1 MSRQTYLTFPDD
13 FRDQLIT
20 QRTGFVPF
28 PHQVTRGVQEF
39 TGEQAHRTKPVIA
52 DPKQQVIN

>member
-1 MSRQTYLTFPDD
+1 MSRHKYLTFPDD

-28 PHQVTRGVQEF
+28 SHQVTRNVQEF
-39 TGEQAHRTKPVIA
+39 TGEQVHRTKPVIA

>member
-28 PHQVTRGVQEF
+28 PHQGTHNVQEF
-39 TGEQAHRTKPVIA
+39 TGEQVRQTEPVIA
-52 DPKQQVIN
+52 DTKQQVIN

>member
-1 MSRQTYLTFPDD
+1 MSRHKYLTFPDD

-28 PHQVTRGVQEF
+28 PHQVTRNVQEF
-39 TGEQAHRTKPVIA
+39 TGKQVHRTEPTIA
-52 DPKQQVIN
+52 DPKQHVIN

>member
-28 PHQVTRGVQEF
+28 PHQVTRNVQEF
-39 TGEQAHRTKPVIA
+39 TGEQMHRTKPVIT

>member
-1 MSRQTYLTFPDD
+1 MSRHKYLTFPDD

-28 PHQVTRGVQEF
+28 PHQVTRNVQEF
-39 TGEQAHRTKPVIA
+39 TGEQVHRTKPVTA

>member
-1 MSRQTYLTFPDD
+1 MSRHKYLTFPDD

-28 PHQVTRGVQEF
+28 PHQVTRNVQEF
-39 TGEQAHRTKPVIA
+39 TGEQVQQTKPVIT
-52 DPKQQVIN
+52 DTKQQVIN

>member
-1 MSRQTYLTFPDD
+1 MSRHKYLTFPND

-28 PHQVTRGVQEF
+28 PHQVTRNVQEF
-39 TGEQAHRTKPVIA
+39 TGEQVHRTKPAIA

>member
-1 MSRQTYLTFPDD
+1 MRRQTYLTFPDD

-20 QRTGFVPF
+20 KRTGFVPF
-28 PHQVTRGVQEF
+28 LHQVTHNVQEF
-39 TGEQAHRTKPVIA
+39 TGEQMHRTKPVTA

>member
-28 PHQVTRGVQEF
+28 QHQVTHNVQEF
-39 TGEQAHRTKPVIA
+39 TGENVRQTKSVTA
-52 DPKQQVIN
+52 DTKQQVIN

>member
-28 PHQVTRGVQEF
+28 PHQVTQHVQEF
-39 TGEQAHRTKPVIA
+39 TGEKARQTKSATA
-52 DPKQQVIN
+52 DAEQQVIN

>member
-1 MSRQTYLTFPDD
+1 MSRQTYLKFPDD

-28 PHQVTRGVQEF
+28 PHQVTHNVQEF
-39 TGEQAHRTKPVIA
+39 TGEQVHRTKPVIA

>member
-1 MSRQTYLTFPDD
+1 MRRHTYLSFPDD

-28 PHQVTRGVQEF
+28 PHQVTQHVQEF
-39 TGEQAHRTKPVIA
+39 TGEKVHQTKPVTTA
-52 DPKQQVIN
+52 TDKQVIN

>member
-1 MSRQTYLTFPDD
+1 MSRHKYLTFPDD

-28 PHQVTRGVQEF
+28 PHQVTRNVQEF
-39 TGEQAHRTKPVIA
+39 TGEQVHRTEPVIA
-52 DPKQQVIN
+52 DTKQQVIN

>member
-1 MSRQTYLTFPDD
+1 MSRHKYLTFPDD

-28 PHQVTRGVQEF
+28 PHQVTRNVQEF
-39 TGEQAHRTKPVIA
+39 TGGQVHRTEPVIA
-52 DPKQQVIN
+52 DTKQQVIN

>member
-20 QRTGFVPF
+20 QSTGFVPF
-28 PHQVTRGVQEF
+28 PHQVTRNDQEF
-39 TGEQAHRTKPVIA
+39 TGVQVHRTEPVIA
-52 DPKQQVIN
+52 DPKQHVNN

>member
-28 PHQVTRGVQEF
+28 PHQVTRSVQEF

>member
-1 MSRQTYLTFPDD
+1 MSRHKYLTFPDD

-28 PHQVTRGVQEF
+28 PHQVTRNVQEF
-39 TGEQAHRTKPVIA
+39 TGEQVRRTEPVIA
-52 DPKQQVIN
+52 DTKQQVIN

>member
-20 QRTGFVPF
+20 KRTGFVPF
-28 PHQVTRGVQEF
+28 PHHVTHNVQEF
-39 TGEQAHRTKPVIA
+39 TGEQVHRTKPVTA

>member
-1 MSRQTYLTFPDD
+1 MSRHKYLTFPDD

-28 PHQVTRGVQEF
+28 PHQVTQHVQEF
-39 TGEQAHRTKPVIA
+39 TGEQVHRTEPAIA
-52 DPKQQVIN
+52 DTKRQVIN